1 MTMKKITNIIVHCS
15 DSEFGSASMIRQWHL
30 KNGWKDIGY
39 HFVIDN
45 GLLVPKA
52 GNWQTELRLNSLD
65 GSIEVGRY
73 LDGDSFISDNEVGAH
88 ALGYNGNSIG
98 LCLIGVKSFTPK
110 QFNSL
115 AYLLKEM
122 LTYFGL
128 KKDCIKGHYQVCKNK
143 TCPNFDVPK
152 FVQERL

>member
-1 MTMKKITNIIVHCS
+1 MAMKKITNIIVHCS

-30 KNGWKDIGY
+30 KQGWKDIGY

-52 GNWQTELRLNSLD
+52 GNRQKELRLTQLD

-73 LDGDSFISDNEVGAH
+73 LDGDSFINDNEIGAH

>member
-52 GNWQTELRLNSLD
+52 GNWQKELRLTQLD

-73 LDGDSFISDNEVGAH
+73 LDGDSFINDNEIGAH

-128 KKDCIKGHYQVCKNK
+128 KKDCIKGHYQVSKGK

>member
-1 MTMKKITNIIVHCS
+1 MAMKKITNIIVHCS

-30 KNGWKDIGY
+30 KQGWKDIGY

-52 GNWQTELRLNSLD
+52 GNWQKELRLTQLD

-128 KKDCIKGHYQVCKNK
+128 KKDCIKGHYQVSKGK